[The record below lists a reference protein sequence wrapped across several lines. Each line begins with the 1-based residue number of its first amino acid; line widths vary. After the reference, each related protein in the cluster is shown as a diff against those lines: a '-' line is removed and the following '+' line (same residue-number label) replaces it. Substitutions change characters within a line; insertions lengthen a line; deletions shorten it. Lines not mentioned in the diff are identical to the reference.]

1 MTHEDAIKV
10 LVDAGF
16 EAGWAMAG
24 DILILWQHDADPPAP
39 FTRPEV
45 SDVVA
50 D

>member
-50 D
+50 N